1 MVHIRVKLSILTHH
15 WLILIESILVIFDS
29 HYTLTQSTSML
40 QRRKFL
46 ELSSL
51 GLSALTFSGF
61 TSKSNQSAGK
71 KPIVISTWAE
81 GLNAN
86 KAAWA
91 VLKNGGRAIDAVE
104 QGVMVTENSQN
115 CCVGLGAN
123 PDRDGYV
130 TLDACIMDEFSNCG
144 SVAFLERIKHP
155 ISVARR
161 VMEKTPHVMLVGS
174 GAQQF
179 AVAEGFP
186 LESEK
191 LSLDAERSYK
201 KWLEKSEYKPV
212 INIENSGNNLK
223 SQSAFAPN
231 KLENG
236 NWNHDTIGMV
246 ALDANGNLS
255 GSCTTSGMG
264 FKMRG
269 RLGDSPII
277 GAGLFV
283 DNEIGAATAT
293 GQGEDVIRI
302 CGSHLVVE
310 LMRMGNSPEQ
320 ACKKAVER
328 IIKIKGDKAHDI
340 QVGFIAIN
348 KRGEYGGYCI
358 QKGFNFAV
366 CTADDSNILV
376 DGKHIL

>member
-1 MVHIRVKLSILTHH
+1 
-15 WLILIESILVIFDS
+15 
-29 HYTLTQSTSML
+29 ML
-40 QRRKFL
+40 HRRKFL
-46 ELSSL
+46 QLGSL
-51 GLSALTFSGF
+51 GLGSFSFSGF
-61 TSKSNQSAGK
+61 TAVKAVAR
-71 KPIVISTWAE
+71 KPIVISTWDA
-81 GLNAN
+81 GIAAN
-86 KAAWA
+86 QAAWK
-91 VLKNGGRAIDAVE
+91 VLSKGGRALDAVE
-104 QGVMVTENSQN
+104 QGVMVTEASQN

-130 TLDACIMDEFSNCG
+130 TLDSCIMDEHANCG

-155 ISVARR
+155 VSVARR

-179 AVAEGFP
+179 AIEQGFT
-186 LESEK
+186 LEPQK
-191 LSLDAERSYK
+191 LSGEAEKNYK
-201 KWLEKSEYKPV
+201 NWLKTSEYKPV
-212 INIENSGNNLK
+212 INVENAK
-223 SQSAFAPN
+223 SQTSFAPTRF
-231 KLENG
+231 ENG
-236 NWNHDTIGMV
+236 EWNHDTIGMV
-246 ALDANGNLS
+246 AMDASGNLS
-255 GSCTTSGMG
+255 GSCTTSGQG

-283 DNEIGAATAT
+283 DNEVGAATAT

-310 LMRMGNSPEQ
+310 LMRQGLSPEA

-328 IIKIKGDKAHDI
+328 IIKIKGSKAKDI

-348 KRGEYGGYCI
+348 KQGEYGGYCI

-366 CTADDSNILV
+366 CYADDKNFLV
-376 DGKHIL
+376 DGKYILQS

>member
-1 MVHIRVKLSILTHH
+1 M
-15 WLILIESILVIFDS
+15 E
-29 HYTLTQSTSML
+29 
-40 QRRKFL
+40 RRKFI
-46 ELSSL
+46 SL
-51 GLSALTFSGF
+51 GSFGLSAITFSSF
-61 TSKSNQSAGK
+61 KSSSTIR
-71 KPIVISTWAE
+71 KPIVISTWDAGIE
-81 GLNAN
+81 AN
-86 KAAWA
+86 KTAWKI
-91 VLKNGGRAIDAVE
+91 LSTGGNALDAVE
-104 QGVMVTENSQN
+104 QGVMVTEASQN

-123 PDRDGYV
+123 PDRDGFV
-130 TLDACIMDEFSNCG
+130 TLDASIMDHQFNCG
-144 SVAFLERIKHP
+144 AVAFLERIKHP

-161 VMEKTPHVMLVGS
+161 VMEKTPHVMLVGE

-186 LESEK
+186 LESNK
-191 LSLDAERSYK
+191 LSDDAKKAYK
-201 KWLEKSEYKPV
+201 NWLQKSEYKPV
-212 INIENSGNNLK
+212 INIERAKGNN
-223 SQSAFAPN
+223 AFAPS

-236 NWNHDTIGMV
+236 EWNHDTIGMV
-246 ALDANGNLS
+246 AMDVNGNLS

-269 RLGDSPII
+269 RVGDSPII

-283 DNEIGAATAT
+283 DNEVGAATST

-310 LMRMGNSPEQ
+310 FMRQGLHPEI

-328 IIKIKGDKAHDI
+328 IIKAKGIEKSKQI

-348 KRGEYGGYCI
+348 KQGEYGGYCL

-366 CTADDSNILV
+366 CYADDKNFLV
-376 DGKHIL
+376 DGKFLL